1 MRWSVVTLSC
11 VRVLVSLRSP
21 RRRPPGGGA
30 PPGADA
36 IRAERRWAR
45 HGARDRPK
53 RPAGLTTPPPG
64 YGALS
69 GAPGAL
75 SGAPAPRTPPTRGRQ
90 TGLAGGQGSGVRG
103 TAGNHGGSSAGHPLP
118 PAGDD
123 AWPRRS
129 ARVDAGRIAGARV
142 ALGRVPFREP
152 GGRSAEGPAEAPRR
166 SGRGPRATGRG
177 ARRHPSG
184 AAAGSHYRLRRGSGA
199 ARQPWRRGSRGRR
212 QRRCDRTPGPMPR
225 PGAWTKEQT
234 TT

>member
-53 RPAGLTTPPPG
+53 RPAGLMTPPPG

-69 GAPGAL
+69 GAPGAPDT
-75 SGAPAPRTPPTRGRQ
+75 ADPWTADRPRR
-90 TGLAGGQGSGVRG
+90 GSGVRG

-184 AAAGSHYRLRRGSGA
+184 AAAGSHHRLRRGSRA